1 MEDLDDPCDR
11 RSRGTADDQTTNPG
25 WVAIVM
31 KPRRNRPSRIVG
43 SDPSLS
49 PTASTIKRLVQT
61 VQRPTECE
69 EMQSLSLHAVSGT
82 QALDPQPTRKS
93 RREIMTA

>member
-43 SDPSLS
+43 SDPAQRPLRSS
-49 PTASTIKRLVQT
+49 AFVQT

-69 EMQSLSLHAVSGT
+69 EMQSLSLHAVSG
-82 QALDPQPTRKS
+82 LKPWIRS
-93 RREIMTA
+93 RLEEPP